1 MTQVL
6 TETQEKFLTERENE
20 TRKAIKQGK
29 AHVATSVKEMMSILE
44 NTSHNH
50 E

>member
-1 MTQVL
+1 MTDILTASREKVL
-6 TETQEKFLTERENE
+6 SKREKE

-29 AHVATSVKEMMSILE
+29 AHNATSVKEMLDVLE
-44 NTSHNH
+44 NTSHKH